1 MLFHSK
7 LLLLFRTVPI
17 REALLMLKCSSG
29 VLKCSSGVCI
39 LLTETNT
46 PPSVEEST
54 MISEDLIFKIYK
66 PLWHQKGCQNK
77 YSPAL
82 KEQKA
87 LKQ

>member
-1 MLFHSK
+1 
-7 LLLLFRTVPI
+7 
-17 REALLMLKCSSG
+17 MLKCSGS
-29 VLKCSSGVCI
+29 VCI
-39 LLTETNT
+39 LLAETNT
-46 PPSVEEST
+46 CQEST